1 VKDGL
6 FGISSVIWGALAV
19 GLSTAIVLGSIL
31 LAFTEGGQTASFAA
45 FPTLEIVAI
54 STPSTQET
62 APPTNTP
69 ANTPTINPTPT
80 PIPTHP
86 PTLTPTT
93 IQTVL
98 TESDLCEPP
107 PGWEAYTI
115 QRSDTLN
122 KLSSSTG
129 LTPQQLADANC
140 LAESQLI
147 PGTILY
153 LPPTSPTITPIK
165 CGAPSNWVSYI
176 VRSGDTLFSIAQR
189 VNSTVSQ
196 LKYANCL
203 TSDKIRTGQKILVP
217 YQPAPI
223 PSSTAIPPTQQP
235 PSPTSTLVP
244 TATPTDSNISILPPP
259 YPYPPP

>member
-6 FGISSVIWGALAV
+6 FGISSVFFGALAA
-19 GLSTAIVLGSIL
+19 GLSIVIVLGSIL
-31 LAFTEGGQTASFAA
+31 LAFTEGGQTTSFAS
-45 FPTLEIVAI
+45 FPTLESVAI
-54 STPSTQET
+54 STPSIQGTT
-62 APPTNTP
+62 PP

-80 PIPTHP
+80 PTPIPTHT

-93 IQTVL
+93 ILTVL
-98 TESDLCEPP
+98 TENELCEPP
-107 PGWEAYTI
+107 PGWEAYTV

-165 CGAPSNWVSYI
+165 CGAPSHWVIYI
-176 VRSGDTLFSIAQR
+176 VRSGDTLFSIAQQ

-223 PSSTAIPPTQQP
+223 PSSTSIPPTVQP

-244 TATPTDSNISILPPP
+244 TATPTDSNISIRPPP

>member
-1 VKDGL
+1 MKDGL
-6 FGISSVIWGALAV
+6 FGISSVFLGALAA
-19 GLSTAIVLGSIL
+19 GLSIVIVLGSML
-31 LAFTEGGQTASFAA
+31 LAFTEGGQTTSFAS
-45 FPTLEIVAI
+45 FPTLESVDI
-54 STPSTQET
+54 STPSNQGT
-62 APPTNTP
+62 APP
-69 ANTPTINPTPT
+69 ANTPTINPTP
-80 PIPTHP
+80 IPTNQ
-86 PTLTPTT
+86 PTLTPTL
-93 IQTVL
+93 ILSAL

-107 PGWEAYTI
+107 PGWEAYTV

-122 KLSSSTG
+122 KLSASTG

-140 LAESQLI
+140 LTESRLI

-153 LPPTSPTITPIK
+153 LPPTSPTITPLK
-165 CGAPSNWVSYI
+165 CGAPSHWVIYI

-223 PSSTAIPPTQQP
+223 SSPTPVSPTKQP
-235 PSPTSTLVP
+235 PSPTSTLLP
-244 TATPTDSNISILPPP
+244 TATPTDGNISIRPPP

>member
-1 VKDGL
+1 MKDGL
-6 FGISSVIWGALAV
+6 FGISSVFLGALAA
-19 GLSTAIVLGSIL
+19 GLSIVIVLGSML
-31 LAFTEGGQTASFAA
+31 LAFTEGGQTTTFAS
-45 FPTLEIVAI
+45 FPTLESVAI
-54 STPSTQET
+54 STPSTPGT
-62 APPTNTP
+62 APP

-80 PIPTHP
+80 PTPTNQ
-86 PTLTPTT
+86 PTLTPTVILT
-93 IQTVL
+93 AL
-98 TESDLCEPP
+98 TESDLCDPP
-107 PGWEAYTI
+107 PGWEAYTV

-122 KLSSSTG
+122 KLSASEG

-140 LAESQLI
+140 LAESRLI

-165 CGAPSNWVSYI
+165 CGAPSNWVIYI
-176 VRSGDTLFSIAQR
+176 VRTGDTLFSIAQR

-223 PSSTAIPPTQQP
+223 SSPTHVSPTKQP
-235 PSPTSTLVP
+235 PSPTSTIVP
-244 TATPTDSNISILPPP
+244 TATPTDGNISIRPPP